1 MDNMP
6 FTNPE
11 NEYLEN
17 IDFCASYPD
26 SLHFGFHASCK
37 WKSSGLFS
45 TTPAKANAV
54 SEPGA
59 KSCSVNKVVLL
70 QFVFEELRISEGIE

>member
-26 SLHFGFHASCK
+26 S
-37 WKSSGLFS
+37 
-45 TTPAKANAV
+45 
-54 SEPGA
+54 
-59 KSCSVNKVVLL
+59 
-70 QFVFEELRISEGIE
+70 